1 MLRLGSRR
9 SGGQLSLVMLMA
21 AVMLLAAACSSP
33 GPATGSLDVPRRE
46 PA

>member
-21 AVMLLAAACSSP
+21 AVMLLVAACSSP

>member
-1 MLRLGSRR
+1 
-9 SGGQLSLVMLMA
+9 MA